1 MPFDQEES
9 IQWKVTRVSSLISYL
24 LLYLNPCECPQM
36 LDFTGFEGIFNLRGN
51 YRNLS

>member
-1 MPFDQEES
+1 MGSYKSEFIDF
-9 IQWKVTRVSSLISYL
+9 YL